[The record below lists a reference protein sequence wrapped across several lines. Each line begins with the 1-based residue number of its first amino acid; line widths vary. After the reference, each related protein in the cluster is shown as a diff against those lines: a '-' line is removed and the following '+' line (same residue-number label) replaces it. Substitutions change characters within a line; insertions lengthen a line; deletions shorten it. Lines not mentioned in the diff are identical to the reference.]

1 MSLEVRPGEVHC
13 LLGENGAGKSTL
25 IAMLAGLQQPDSGE
39 IEMAGEQLVFAAPAD
54 SLAQGIGVIF
64 QHSALI
70 ATMTVAEN
78 LMLGGHGGFWLNREA
93 ALDHLA
99 SVGELF
105 GVRLDPLARVG
116 ELSLGEQQQLEIA
129 KVLLS
134 EPRVLVLDEPT
145 SMLSADAIAR
155 LGRSIRQLSDRGVA
169 VILVTHKL
177 EEALQLSDRMT
188 VLRNGQVA
196 ARFESE
202 ELRASSAGSARIL
215 AAMFGRE
222 DVADAAAVGAVATV
236 SDAAAVSD
244 AAVSVAAAASV
255 AVEPGDSAVRLR
267 RNSAGPE
274 LLHLEAVSVLAQP
287 VGLNQLS
294 LRLRAGEVLGIA
306 GIDGQGQRALAE
318 IIAGQVRPHSGR
330 VWFAGA
336 DVSAHAVR
344 SRQRLGIRYVTDDR
358 LHEGIVASFSV
369 VLNLLL
375 TRVGE
380 RPFWRRGRLQR
391 EAAEQHSA
399 QLIERFGISPA
410 DGQLRAGTLS
420 GGNIQK
426 ILLARAIDGDAKLVV
441 FHKPSYGLDLQTVR
455 MVHEEIAALADS
467 GVAVL
472 LISTDLDELFALS
485 DRIAVISNG
494 RIVGEVADTHADPDT
509 HEVAAERTRDALRA
523 HIGELMA
530 GGDPR

>member
-54 SLAQGIGVIF
+54 SLAQGIGVVF

-78 LMLGGHGGFWLNREA
+78 LMLGGHGGFWLNREDT
-93 ALDHLA
+93 LDHLA

-105 GVRLDPLARVG
+105 GVQLDPLARVG

-129 KVLLS
+129 KVLLG

-215 AAMFGRE
+215 AAMFGSE
-222 DVADAAAVGAVATV
+222 DVAAGAASDAVAVGAVA
-236 SDAAAVSD
+236 AVSD
-244 AAVSVAAAASV
+244 ATVSVAAAASV

-267 RNSAGPE
+267 RNSVGPE
-274 LLHLEAVSVLAQP
+274 LLHLEAVSVPAQP

-318 IIAGQVRPHSGR
+318 IIAGQLRPHSGR
-330 VWFAGA
+330 VWFAGV
-336 DVSAHAVR
+336 DVSAHTVR

-369 VLNLLL
+369 MLNLLL

-455 MVHEEIAALADS
+455 MVHEEIAALAES

-472 LISTDLDELFALS
+472 LISTDLDELLDLS